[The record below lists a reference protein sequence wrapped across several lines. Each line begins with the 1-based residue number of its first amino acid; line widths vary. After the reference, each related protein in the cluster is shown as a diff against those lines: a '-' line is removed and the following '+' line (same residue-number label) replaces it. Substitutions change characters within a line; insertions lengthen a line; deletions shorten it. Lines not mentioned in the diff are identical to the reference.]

1 MIHLIHDDPS
11 RIEISGSQFLM
22 GIQKLCL
29 PKWGGLIVFELAC
42 SSEKFTHTLGI
53 LPRAN

>member
-11 RIEISGSQFLM
+11 LIEISGSQFLM